1 MTVKAF
7 NLDLFT
13 SNMSTFRSTSRL
25 FLRGPS
31 LASLAHTVRS
41 CQASAVSGAT
51 VQLVE
56 TQVDW
61 ASQLQAHPARIRGRK
76 WLPGS
81 DSPKYPEFLAP
92 PKDGYVHVYTP
103 AGKVDCS
110 PEHCAPSVRQVIRD
124 VLERHKEGALLFRG
138 LPLATAE
145 DFSRVVVNLGLK
157 LTSYKGGG
165 GIRHRLAEAVDT
177 ASDEPPELCIE
188 PHHELAYTNHYPEKI
203 MFFCID
209 PPPPGTG
216 GETVLADARDILSR
230 LDKDVVE
237 KFRRLGV
244 MYTHYLPSRGPG
256 IYNSWQAT
264 FQSEVKSEVEEHLK
278 AHNIHWKWEDDGA
291 MRNWTV
297 LPALYKYRGDW
308 VWFTVPH
315 AENSSYMKNTPYWA
329 DKDLPHHMYPQ
340 HTYYGDGTDIEQDVL
355 QHIRD
360 TIWQVAAGFQLQ
372 KGDLLVLNNIYCQH
386 ARLGFTGKRKLAV
399 ALAMQDQDYMED

>member
-1 MTVKAF
+1 
-7 NLDLFT
+7 
-13 SNMSTFRSTSRL
+13 MSVFRSTSRL

-31 LASLAHTVRS
+31 LACLAHKVRS

-103 AGKVDCS
+103 TGKVDCS

-124 VLERHKEGALLFRG
+124 VLERRKEGALLFRG

-165 GIRHRLAEAVDT
+165 GIRHRLAKAVDT

-203 MFFCID
+203 MFFW
-209 PPPPGTG
+209 
-216 GETVLADARDILSR
+216 GETVLADARDILRR

-297 LPALYKYRGDW
+297 LPAIHKYRGDW

-315 AENSSYMKNTPYWA
+315 VENSSYMKNTPYWA
-329 DKDLPHHMYPQ
+329 DKDLPDHMYPQ
-340 HTYYGDGTDIEQDVL
+340 HTYYGDGSDIEKDVL

-360 TIWQVAAGFQLQ
+360 TIWQVATGFQLQ

-399 ALAMQDQDYMED
+399 ALAMQDQDYPED

>member
-1 MTVKAF
+1 
-7 NLDLFT
+7 
-13 SNMSTFRSTSRL
+13 MSVFRSTSRL

-31 LASLAHTVRS
+31 LACLAYKVRS

-61 ASQLQAHPARIRGRK
+61 ASQLKAHPARIRGRK

-81 DSPKYPEFLAP
+81 DSPNYPEFLAP
-92 PKDGYVHVYTP
+92 PEDGYVHVYTP

-124 VLERHKEGALLFRG
+124 VLERRKEGALLFRG

-145 DFSRVVVNLGLK
+145 DFSKVVINLGLK

-188 PHHELAYTNHYPEKI
+188 PHHDLAYTSHYPEKI

-216 GETVLADARDILSR
+216 GETVLADARDILPR

-264 FQSEVKSEVEEHLK
+264 FQSEVKSEVEEHMK
-278 AHNIHWKWEDDGA
+278 AHNIHWKWHEDGS
-291 MRNWTV
+291 MTNWTV
-297 LPALYKYRGDW
+297 LPALHKYRE
-308 VWFTVPH
+308 TRTSPITCTTQ
-315 AENSSYMKNTPYWA
+315 N
-329 DKDLPHHMYPQ
+329 
-340 HTYYGDGTDIEQDVL
+340 TYYGDGSDIEKDVL

-360 TIWQVAAGFQLQ
+360 TIWQVAAGFQLH

-399 ALAMQDQDYMED
+399 ALAMQDRDYPED